1 MNNKY
6 EQGKKLCEEIFWKT
20 GDIKYYNMAK
30 GFEDLCFSSIENKVC

>member
-30 GFEDLCFSSIENKVC
+30 GFEDLYVSFNEIKI